1 MIIYGCREK
10 DMLDLEE
17 IKILSILIDP
27 KAILDIYGGF
37 LKWLSYCEKEPLASR
52 GMIIQVS

>member
-1 MIIYGCREK
+1 
-10 DMLDLEE
+10 MLDLEE